1 MRLAGDRWK
10 LTEVA
15 SWRSDEPRRVEHE
28 LVVGDVNGD
37 GFVDVTALDAG
48 EQMAEI
54 LSFSQSGKLR
64 YGTAFKVF
72 ETKIFSGGEPKE
84 FEPNMGLVTD
94 LTGDGK
100 DDLVLLCH
108 DRVLLYPQQ
117 TKAEAAKPAA
127 TTPR

>member
-1 MRLAGDRWK
+1 
-10 LTEVA
+10 
-15 SWRSDEPRRVEHE
+15 
-28 LVVGDVNGD
+28 VV
-37 GFVDVTALDAG
+37 ALDAG

-54 LSFSQSGKLR
+54 LSFSQAGKLR

-84 FEPNMGLVTD
+84 FEPSMGLITD

-117 TKAEAAKPAA
+117 TKAAAAAAAAK
-127 TTPR
+127 